1 MAPADIAFRPEMY
14 VISEVD
20 GAALFPGHMMLLS
33 PDALFTD
40 PRVPPAVRLCI
51 PHTPELDKYT
61 HQGRLIA
68 AVIDPRSFCTA
79 DSYLYT
85 AN

>member
-1 MAPADIAFRPEMY
+1 MAPADIAFHPEMY

-20 GAALFPGHMMLLS
+20 GSALFPGHMMLLS

-40 PRVPPAVRLCI
+40 PCVPPAVRLCI
-51 PHTPELDKYT
+51 PHSPELDKYT

-68 AVIDPRSFCTA
+68 AVLPRRQLPLHS
-79 DSYLYT
+79 
-85 AN
+85 

>member
-1 MAPADIAFRPEMY
+1 MY

-20 GAALFPGHMMLLS
+20 GAALFPGHMVLLS

-40 PRVPPAVRLCI
+40 PRVPLAVRLRV
-51 PHTPELDKYT
+51 PRTPELDKYT

-68 AVIDPRSFCTA
+68 AVIDPRLFCLA